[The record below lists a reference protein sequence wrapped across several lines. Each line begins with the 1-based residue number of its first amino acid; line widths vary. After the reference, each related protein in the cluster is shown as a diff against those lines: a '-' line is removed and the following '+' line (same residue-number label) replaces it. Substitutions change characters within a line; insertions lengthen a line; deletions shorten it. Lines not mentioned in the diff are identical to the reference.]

1 MSTLISRKSN
11 NTNVR
16 PRGSY
21 IAEARYQHA
30 TGELDP
36 RVGAALSYAEPIF
49 RAPLQPS
56 EVFDLEARGRAR
68 SLPAETRQAAAA
80 AIEANGIRAQRGIDR
95 KCRAF
100 ASEVL
105 QQQSPRQL
113 DAAGETMLAEL
124 TALAGEG
131 HSTIRWIRDEV
142 LAHA

>member
-1 MSTLISRKSN
+1 MSTLISRNSN

-36 RVGAALSYAEPIF
+36 RVEAALSYAEPIF

-56 EVFDLEARGRAR
+56 EVFDLEAQGKAR
-68 SLPAETRQAAAA
+68 SLSAETRQAAAT
-80 AIEANGIRAQRGIDR
+80 AIEANGIRAQRRIDR
-95 KCRAF
+95 KCLDF

-105 QQQSPRQL
+105 EQQSPRQL
-113 DAAGETMLAEL
+113 DAAGETRLAEL
-124 TALAGEG
+124 TAIAGEA
-131 HSTIRWIRDEV
+131 HPTIRWIRDEL